1 MDYNDTYTEFLN
13 LYKLSEQPFSPR
25 RSWTTTKEFTP
36 SFKRIKK
43 EFVETPLAPLQG
55 IEPRLPRS

>member
-25 RSWTTTKEFTP
+25 KSWSTCKEFTP
-36 SFKRIKK
+36 SFNKIEK
-43 EFVETPLAPLQG
+43 EFVETPLEPLQG